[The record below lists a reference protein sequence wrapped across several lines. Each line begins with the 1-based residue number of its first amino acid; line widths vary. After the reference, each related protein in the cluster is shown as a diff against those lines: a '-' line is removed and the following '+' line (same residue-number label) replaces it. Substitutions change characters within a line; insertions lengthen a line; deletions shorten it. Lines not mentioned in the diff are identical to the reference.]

1 MTRQE
6 ATTEMYGLT
15 PDQQWCDNSKLMR
28 KMIYGFIQHGYHPAF
43 EKLDRENLYQRLFP
57 KTYNLD
63 GKNYDPTLLGVSLFE
78 TMFATEPDVSDVTQ
92 DIAYDTWNTI
102 DRELHSF
109 DWRTY
114 FLDGTCAEMINRSH
128 YNDSVDMSE
137 TLFTMPAF
145 TVSLPKGIDITDSKD
160 NDPVIAIAVCRSFT
174 ICHTNYS
181 KEFRSVSELD
191 LQRWGIRKED
201 LNNLNKLVTKDGEGS
216 WKQIRD
222 SWTGFFQ
229 QKGRFPDGVELA
241 PVLNI
246 GGITKSGENMPI
258 RFPLLD
264 ISAKDCLDFLY
275 SHELERM
282 DGSHPLNARKN
293 FQGNQAEESLREARQ
308 LTEFTLKLLL
318 FMAAKPQ
325 EVETN
330 SRLLKPARVRRG
342 KLMNDN
348 KWSPCYI
355 GRKYGA
361 EMKSKGYGERG
372 KIRAHWR
379 QGHFRGVW
387 AGKGRSKHLI
397 KWIDPCYVNDPD
409 KG

>member
-1 MTRQE
+1 MTRTE
-6 ATTEMYGLT
+6 ASEEMYGLK
-15 PDQQWCDNSKLMR
+15 PDQLWSDNAKTMR
-28 KMIYGFIQHGYHPAF
+28 KMIWGHIQYGSHPVFKKVNRDELYHRF
-43 EKLDRENLYQRLFP
+43 FR
-57 KTYNLD
+57 KTYNLN
-63 GKNYDPTLLGVSLFE
+63 GKNYDPTLMGVSLFE
-78 TMFATEPDVSDVTQ
+78 NLFATEAAEGNDMLA
-92 DIAYDTWNTI
+92 DIATDTWRSI
-102 DRELHSF
+102 DRELDSF

-128 YNDSVDMSE
+128 FNDSIDMSE

-145 TVSLPKGIDITDSKD
+145 NVSLPKGIDITGADD
-160 NDPVIAIAVCRSFT
+160 GDPVIALAVCRSFT
-174 ICHTNYS
+174 ICHTS
-181 KEFRSVSELD
+181 TDKEFRAVNERD
-191 LQRWGIRKED
+191 LNRWGIRKED
-201 LNNLNKLVTKDGEGS
+201 LDKLNKLVTEEGGGS
-216 WKQIRD
+216 WKEVRD

-246 GGITKSGENMPI
+246 GGVTKNGESMPI

-264 ISAKDCLDFLY
+264 IPAKKCLDMLY
-275 SHELERM
+275 DKGRYEFNKQQ
-282 DGSHPLNARKN
+282 D
-293 FQGNQAEESLREARQ
+293 ESSLDEARL

-325 EVETN
+325 EVETK

-397 KWIDPCYVNDPD
+397 KWIDPCYVNDPE

>member
-15 PDQQWCDNSKLMR
+15 PDQLWCDNAKAMR
-28 KMIYGFIQHGYHPAF
+28 KMIWGFIQYGNHPAF
-43 EKLDRENLYQRLFP
+43 EKFGRDNLYQRFFP
-57 KTYNLD
+57 KTYNLN

-78 TMFATEPDVSDVTQ
+78 TIFATQREGEDAMQ
-92 DIAYDTWNTI
+92 DIAYDTWQSI
-102 DRELHSF
+102 DRELHNF

-114 FLDGTCAEMINRSH
+114 FLDGTCAEMIHRSH
-128 YNDSVDMSE
+128 FNDSIDMSE

-145 TVSLPKGIDITDSKD
+145 TVSLPKGIDITDSSD
-160 NDPVIAIAVCRSFT
+160 SDPIISIAVCRSFT
-174 ICHTNYS
+174 ICHNNPD
-181 KEFRSVSELD
+181 KEFRAVNQRD
-191 LQRWGIRKED
+191 LERWGIRKED
-201 LNNLNKLVTKDGEGS
+201 LDNLNKLVTEEGEGS

-229 QKGRFPDGVELA
+229 QRGRFPEGVELA

-264 ISAKDCLDFLY
+264 IPAKECLDFLY
-275 SHELERM
+275 TKATK
-282 DGSHPLNARKN
+282 D
-293 FQGNQAEESLREARQ
+293 FQGSQAADSLREARL

-325 EVETN
+325 EVETK

-348 KWSPCYI
+348 KWSPCFI

-409 KG
+409 KV